1 VDTGAIL
8 NAMASAG
15 QVTGLFSGVL
25 MHEPKSAPTGA
36 APTLAL
42 WAGPLTTIQSSGLNS
57 ASLRLQINARIYQNG
72 FAEPADNIDPEV
84 VNAASEYLRSLAG
97 QFTLGGLIRCIDF
110 FGMDGEPVKADS
122 GYLEMDKRIY
132 RCMELEIPLLI
143 NDVWELTP

>member
-1 VDTGAIL
+1 MDTGAIL

-25 MHEPKSAPTGA
+25 MHEPKSAPIGA

-132 RCMELEIPLLI
+132 RCMEMEIPLLI